1 MANGS
6 NQLPY
11 TGAPVRGLLLLGF
24 TLLLVGGAL
33 LVSVESRR
41 RMLRRVRTVRVEDVK
56 DGTDRMT
63 SWFLGR

>member
-6 NQLPY
+6 SQLPY
-11 TGAPVRGLLLLGF
+11 TGAPIRLLLILGF
-24 TLLLVGGAL
+24 TLMLLGGAL

-41 RMLRRVRTVRVEDVK
+41 RMLRRVSTISVEDVK

>member
-6 NQLPY
+6 SQLPY
-11 TGAPVRGLLLLGF
+11 TGAPIRGLLILGF
-24 TLLLVGGAL
+24 TLMLAGGAL

-41 RMLRRVRTVRVEDVK
+41 RMLRRVRTLRVDDVK

>member
-24 TLLLVGGAL
+24 ALLLVGGAL

-41 RMLRRVRTVRVEDVK
+41 RMLRRAHTISIDDVK